1 MSETEKILPCPY
13 CNSIE
18 HIHIRRKGVPERLMI
33 SLITVYSVAC
43 LKCKV
48 SSEETM
54 SEYDAISAWNEQ
66 VNNGQTIKMKKCDE
80 NYWWNKK
87 INKLEENHG

>member
-1 MSETEKILPCPY
+1 MNNKEKLLPCPC

-18 HIHIRRKGVPERLMI
+18 HIHIRHKGVPEHLMP

-48 SSEETM
+48 SSKETI
-54 SEYDAISAWNEQ
+54 SEDDAISAWNEQ
-66 VNNGQTIKMKKCDE
+66 VDNGQTIKMKKGDE
-80 NYWWNKK
+80 NYWWNKRV
-87 INKLEENHG
+87 